1 MCIFD
6 VVRLFRN
13 LALNSSLLRWA
24 FGLWVFCSLTVLNP
38 RLFGAPP
45 PPSHTQAHS
54 LWGLSLL
61 SLDIQLT
68 FASPEFWKLPLGQM
82 QIQDRAEQKRDFLLH
97 LPSLEPLVL
106 LFQSLLN
113 SKWGDC
119 FPSDGHRGI
128 YITELAVSLQFYY
141 QLRNRLDFLWWCFSA
156 DILELALKQFIPPW
170 NGSCPVILLDLYL
183 LGFNYR
189 VKGWVEKKAEIPTA
203 PKLSSIKTAWLP
215 QRRPQE
221 YIYIVTVLFSFVWF
235 FF

>member
-13 LALNSSLLRWA
+13 LAVNSSLLRWA
-24 FGLWVFCSLTVLNP
+24 CGLWVFCSLCLILASLVLHP
-38 RLFGAPP
+38 HP
-45 PPSHTQAHS
+45 HTQAHS
-54 LWGLSLL
+54 LSGLSLL

-97 LPSLEPLVL
+97 LPSLEALVL

-119 FPSDGHRGI
+119 PSDGHGGI
-128 YITELAVSLQFYY
+128 CITELAVSLQFYY
-141 QLRNRLDFLWWCFSA
+141 QLRNRLDLLWWCFSA

-183 LGFNYR
+183 LALITGLR
-189 VKGWVEKKAEIPTA
+189 GGWKRKQKYPLPPNWA
-203 PKLSSIKTAWLP
+203 LSEQLDSLNGD
-215 QRRPQE
+215 RRNTF
-221 YIYIVTVLFSFVWF
+221 IL
-235 FF
+235 